1 MYTFR
6 CHLNG
11 SQWWYLH
18 GLGVKL
24 FPTAIF
30 RVHQYNMYRLQPGGG
45 GGDISRSRDMHIGP
59 STLSFHHVTTPRD
72 HNLGYPKPN
81 IPYCS
86 MSRLYNGV
94 EGGRSTARASSGITW
109 VNGDFDMGN
118 MDEKFGPDF
127 HITKRA
133 ADLSSHFPNAFGL
146 TSLLLN

>member
-1 MYTFR
+1 
-6 CHLNG
+6 
-11 SQWWYLH
+11 
-18 GLGVKL
+18 
-24 FPTAIF
+24 
-30 RVHQYNMYRLQPGGG
+30 
-45 GGDISRSRDMHIGP
+45 MHIGP